1 MTHQE
6 QIEFIGKELL
16 TLAGLQAD
24 IEQRVKGSKRK
35 IESLQ
40 KSLDSE
46 MDILQSEFYKG
57 EIT

>member
-6 QIEFIGKELL
+6 QIAFIGKELL
-16 TLAGLQAD
+16 TLAGLQSD
-24 IEQRVKGSKRK
+24 LEQRVTGSKRK

-40 KSLDSE
+40 KELDNA
-46 MDILQSEFYKG
+46 MDIVNSEFYKG